1 MLWSPQ
7 QPAPADSL
15 ACTWSKSCA
24 ALTRQ
29 HVKCPY
35 LVHDAPPD
43 SGLGADTMH
52 KPGFKLHARIL
63 HHLFGVATS
72 GVIKEPLWD
81 TATTPGG
88 SSAFPSNAAW
98 LQQRLSQLLVH
109 SFPNLRPQ
117 QIEVQPP

>member
-1 MLWSPQ
+1 
-7 QPAPADSL
+7 
-15 ACTWSKSCA
+15 
-24 ALTRQ
+24 
-29 HVKCPY
+29 
-35 LVHDAPPD
+35 
-43 SGLGADTMH
+43 MH

-81 TATTPGG
+81 DATTPGG

-98 LQQRLSQLLVH
+98 LQQRLSHLLQH

-117 QIEVQPP
+117 QIEVQPLSTLTPKPYILNPSSSLLVVPL